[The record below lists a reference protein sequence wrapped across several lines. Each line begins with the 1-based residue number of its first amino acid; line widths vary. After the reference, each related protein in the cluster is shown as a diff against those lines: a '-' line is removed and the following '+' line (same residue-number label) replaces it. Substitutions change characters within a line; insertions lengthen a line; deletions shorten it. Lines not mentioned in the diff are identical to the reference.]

1 MSRDRFMHPE
11 KNTQGKNTC
20 DTAWEQCWRRWRLL
34 FIKKKKK
41 TRWKVAVAQTII
53 RSIFYKIFS
62 DGCVLKRAAQTLW
75 KSADKLAGSSK
86 YYTAHI

>member
-1 MSRDRFMHPE
+1 MHPE

-20 DTAWEQCWRRWRLL
+20 DTAWEQCWRRRRLL

-53 RSIFYKIFS
+53 RSIFYDIF

>member
-1 MSRDRFMHPE
+1 MHPE

-20 DTAWEQCWRRWRLL
+20 DTAWEQCWRRRRLL

-41 TRWKVAVAQTII
+41 NPVERLPSHKLLFAQFFM
-53 RSIFYKIFS
+53 IFL

>member
-1 MSRDRFMHPE
+1 ML
-11 KNTQGKNTC
+11 
-20 DTAWEQCWRRWRLL
+20 TALKVIVYQ
-34 FIKKKKK
+34 KKK

-53 RSIFYKIFS
+53 RSIFLKIFS

>member
-1 MSRDRFMHPE
+1 ML
-11 KNTQGKNTC
+11 
-20 DTAWEQCWRRWRLL
+20 TASKAIVYQ
-34 FIKKKKK
+34 KKKK